1 MDLKKRG
8 GEVVVLG
15 MVTGHLVVGLWAKR
29 KLVGLWKWVGLG
41 VRFVDLRMQLKILA
55 LGYGFLFLAAWH
67 EERKLVF

>member
-15 MVTGHLVVGLWAKR
+15 MVMGSLVVGLWAKR
-29 KLVGLWKWVGLG
+29 KLVDLWKWVGLG
-41 VRFVDLRMQLKILA
+41 VEFVDLRMQLKILA
-55 LGYGFLFLAAWH
+55 LEYGFLFLAAWH